1 MLSREAILEF
11 YDHSHDIVK
20 AVFYEN
26 PFGSSMQDKGI
37 GKAIKKTS
45 QKMLT

>member
-26 PFGSSMQDKGI
+26 PFGSSIQDKGI
-37 GKAIKKTS
+37 GTTKKTS